1 MMDRQST
8 VDTMIDKHMEAAPQ
22 IFKNRDALSI
32 HYVPDELPHREKHLE
47 KMVSILITALKGGMP
62 SNVFIYGKTGTGK
75 TAAAKLVLRSLV
87 SKGREKSIPLI
98 NAYINCNQINTN
110 YRVLAHLCEAIGINV
125 PFTGLPTDEVYS
137 RFREGLDTTEQLL
150 ILILDEVD
158 KLVNRSG
165 NDVLYD
171 LTRMKVDLKR
181 AGISLIGITNDLK
194 FKEQLDPRVLSSLS
208 EEELFFAPYKAIEL
222 QRILNDR
229 AKRAFHPGVLDYGVI
244 NLCSAIAARE
254 HGDARRAL
262 DLLRVSG
269 EFAERHKLSKV
280 TEELVNKARKRI
292 EQATVDKFLKTLPI
306 QSKTVLHC
314 IYLLEVNGKK
324 EIFSGDIY
332 DVYSEICGIVGLDR
346 LTQRRISDFINELI
360 MHGIIAAQEISRGR
374 YGRTRRIQLSVNPDQ
389 IKSILEDEDK
399 TGRFKQL
406 IDFVPTLLRP

>member
-1 MMDRQST
+1 MDRQST
-8 VDTMIDKHMEAAPQ
+8 VDAMIDKHMEAAPQ

-32 HYVPDELPHREKHLE
+32 HYVPNELPHREKHLE

-110 YRVLAHLCEAIGINV
+110 YRVLARLCEEIGINV

-181 AGISLIGITNDLK
+181 AGVSLIGITNDLK

-222 QRILNDR
+222 QRILNER

-244 NLCSAIAARE
+244 NLCAAIAARE

-269 EFAERHKLSKV
+269 EFAERQKLSKV
-280 TEELVNKARKRI
+280 TEELVKKARKRI
-292 EQATVDKFLKTLPI
+292 EQATVEKFLKTLPI

-314 IYLLEVNGKK
+314 IYLLEANGKK
-324 EIFSGDIY
+324 EIFSGDVY

-346 LTQRRISDFINELI
+346 LTQRRVSDFINELI

-389 IKSILEDEDK
+389 IKSVLEDEDK

>member
-1 MMDRQST
+1 MDRPST
-8 VDTMIDKHMEAAPQ
+8 VDAMIEKHMEAAPQ

-32 HYVPDELPHREKHLE
+32 HYVPDELPHRENHLE
-47 KMVSILITALKGGMP
+47 KMVSILVTALKGGMP

-110 YRVLAHLCEAIGINV
+110 YRVLARLCEEIGINV

-171 LTRMKVDLKR
+171 LTRMKVDLNK
-181 AGISLIGITNDLK
+181 AGVSLIGITNDLK

-222 QRILNDR
+222 QRILNER

-244 NLCSAIAARE
+244 NLCAAIAARE

-269 EFAERHKLSKV
+269 EFAERQKLSKV
-280 TEELVNKARKRI
+280 TEELVKKARKRI
-292 EQATVDKFLKTLPI
+292 EQATVEKFLKTLPI

-314 IYLLEVNGKK
+314 IYLLEANGKK
-324 EIFSGDIY
+324 EIFSGDVY

-346 LTQRRISDFINELI
+346 LTQRRVSDFINELI

-389 IKSILEDEDK
+389 IKSVLEDEDK

>member
-1 MMDRQST
+1 MDRQST
-8 VDTMIDKHMEAAPQ
+8 VDAMIDKHMEAAPQ

-32 HYVPDELPHREKHLE
+32 HYVPNELPHREKHLE

-110 YRVLAHLCEAIGINV
+110 YRVLARLCEEIGINV

-181 AGISLIGITNDLK
+181 AGVSLIGKKN
-194 FKEQLDPRVLSSLS
+194 
-208 EEELFFAPYKAIEL
+208 FFL
-222 QRILNDR
+222 
-229 AKRAFHPGVLDYGVI
+229 
-244 NLCSAIAARE
+244 
-254 HGDARRAL
+254 
-262 DLLRVSG
+262 
-269 EFAERHKLSKV
+269 
-280 TEELVNKARKRI
+280 
-292 EQATVDKFLKTLPI
+292 LPI
-306 QSKTVLHC
+306 KPLN
-314 IYLLEVNGKK
+314 YK
-324 EIFSGDIY
+324 EF
-332 DVYSEICGIVGLDR
+332 
-346 LTQRRISDFINELI
+346 
-360 MHGIIAAQEISRGR
+360 
-374 YGRTRRIQLSVNPDQ
+374 
-389 IKSILEDEDK
+389 
-399 TGRFKQL
+399 
-406 IDFVPTLLRP
+406 